1 MQSCNKVRVVSSPHY
16 SIWGGWEGTFMY
28 QHMGDVGKV
37 QGFRC
42 VKWRGKT
49 AFLVC

>member
-1 MQSCNKVRVVSSPHY
+1 MVVSSPDY
-16 SIWGGWEGTFMY
+16 NTEGEWEGTVVY

-42 VKWRGKT
+42 VKWRGKST
-49 AFLVC
+49 FLIH